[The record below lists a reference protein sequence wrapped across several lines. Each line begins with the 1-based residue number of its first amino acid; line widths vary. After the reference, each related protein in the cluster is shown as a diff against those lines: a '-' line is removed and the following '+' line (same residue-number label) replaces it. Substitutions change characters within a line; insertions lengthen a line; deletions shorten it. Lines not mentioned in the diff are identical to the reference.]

1 MAKYLDEQG
10 LNTLW
15 VKTKKTIKSNID
27 NIQIP
32 EQITTATVEVDNNVG
47 TPSATASVVGNTI
60 SFDFKNLKGEAGP
73 KGDKGDKGDAGERG
87 PQGPQGEQG
96 IQGPAGPK
104 GDAFTYN
111 DFTPD
116 QLASLKGPK
125 GDKGDTGATGER
137 GPQGEQGIQGIQ
149 GEQGIQGPAGP
160 KGDAFTYNDF
170 TEDQLAALKGPKG
183 DKGDKGD
190 AGERGPQGEQ
200 GIQGPA
206 GPKGDAFKYSDFTH
220 EQLASLKGPKGDQ
233 GEKGAT
239 GERGPQGEQG
249 IQGPAGPKGDA
260 FTYNDFTPEQLES
273 LKGPKGD
280 KGEQGI
286 QGPQGEQ
293 GIQGPIGETG
303 PAGADGTPAGFG
315 EIVATVDNSTGTPNV
330 TVTTSGTNEAKNFTF
345 TFTGLKGENGEAT
358 NLDNY
363 VTKAEI
369 EQASYLQASALEP
382 YATKGLLETTYVKK
396 NDISELA
403 NTIGTVVLYKGT
415 DTNIRPS
422 APTTNT
428 FPPTSGDW
436 LVSPVNGTKY
446 IPGKMT
452 DPSTTHVYI
461 GAVADTS
468 EKAAFT
474 EVTSGAPNDNTWL
487 FNLYPN
493 MGGVEFTGDMKN
505 KQTIMWIECPGI
517 KCDKF
522 GLITQVDAKTSG
534 KKWTTWSPLYGGNNS
549 FKPMYF
555 DGTYNII
562 ETTDHKFVNWPNGL
576 KFIDKPDE
584 PAITTIE
591 DLKSKLPGDPV
602 PNDYSHPVG
611 TTNVHYVIDSL
622 IDSSKYENKRIIIPI
637 IVESDYW
644 NEMTIS
650 ANFFNSTKTYDYWWS
665 STNLFQNGKL
675 LYDWSNPISISG
687 EAGPIGETGPQG
699 PKGDA
704 FTYNDFTP
712 EQLNALKGPKG
723 DKGDTGEQGP
733 KGDAFKYSDFTS
745 EQLASLKGPQG
756 EQGIQGPAGPK
767 GDAFTYN
774 DFTPDQLA
782 SLKGPKGDK
791 GDTGERG
798 PQGEQGIQGIQGP
811 AGPKGDKGDTGE
823 RGPQGEQGIQGIQGP
838 AGPKGDAFTY
848 NDFTPE
854 QLESLKGPKGD
865 KGEQGIQGPQG
876 EQGIQGPAGP
886 KGDAFTYS
894 DFTPEQ
900 LESLKGPKGDKGE
913 QGIQGPQGEQGIQGP
928 AGPKGDNGTNGTDGT
943 PAGFGEIV
951 ATVDNSTG
959 TPNVTVTTSGT
970 NEAKNFTFAFTG
982 LKGES
987 GSGGGGSTYNMEVVE
1002 ALPLNPVV
1010 NTIYYVIG

>member
-96 IQGPAGPK
+96 IQGPIGPK
-104 GDAFTYN
+104 GD
-111 DFTPD
+111 
-116 QLASLKGPK
+116 
-125 GDKGDTGATGER
+125 
-137 GPQGEQGIQGIQ
+137 
-149 GEQGIQGPAGP
+149 

-183 DKGDKGD
+183 DKGDKGEQ
-190 AGERGPQGEQ
+190 GIQGPQGEQGIQ

-206 GPKGDAFKYSDFTH
+206 GPKGDAFKYS
-220 EQLASLKGPKGDQ
+220 
-233 GEKGAT
+233 
-239 GERGPQGEQG
+239 
-249 IQGPAGPKGDA
+249 
-260 FTYNDFTPEQLES
+260 DFTPEQLES

-293 GIQGPIGETG
+293 GIQGPKGDNGTN
-303 PAGADGTPAGFG
+303 GADGTPAGFG

-345 TFTGLKGENGEAT
+345 AFTGLKGENGEAT

-369 EQASYLQASALEP
+369 EQASYLQAPALEP

-403 NTIGTVVLYKGT
+403 NTIGTVILYKGT

-436 LVSPVNGTKY
+436 KVAPVNGVKY
-446 IPGKMT
+446 MPGKMT

-534 KKWTTWSPLYGGNNS
+534 KKWTTWSPLYSDES

-611 TTNVHYVIDSL
+611 TTNVHYAIDSF
-622 IDSSKYENKRIIIPI
+622 IDSSKYENKKIIIPI
-637 IVESDYW
+637 IVETENNTYW
-644 NEMTIS
+644 NGMTIS
-650 ANFFNSTKTYDYWWS
+650 ANFFNSTNTYDYWWS

-687 EAGPIGETGPQG
+687 EPGPIGETGPQG

-704 FTYNDFTP
+704 FTY
-712 EQLNALKGPKG
+712 
-723 DKGDTGEQGP
+723 
-733 KGDAFKYSDFTS
+733 SDFTS
-745 EQLASLKGPQG
+745 
-756 EQGIQGPAGPK
+756 
-767 GDAFTYN
+767 
-774 DFTPDQLA
+774 
-782 SLKGPKGDK
+782 
-791 GDTGERG
+791 
-798 PQGEQGIQGIQGP
+798 
-811 AGPKGDKGDTGE
+811 
-823 RGPQGEQGIQGIQGP
+823 
-838 AGPKGDAFTY
+838 
-848 NDFTPE
+848 E

-900 LESLKGPKGDKGE
+900 LNALKGPKGDKGEKGDTGERGPQGEQGIQGPIGPKGDAFTYSDFTSEQLESLKGPKGDKGE
-913 QGIQGPQGEQGIQGP
+913 QGIQGPQGEQGIQGPAGPKGDAFTYSDFTPEQLNALKGPKGDKGDKGEQGIQGP

-1002 ALPLNPVV
+1002 ALPANPVV
-1010 NTIYYVIG
+1010 NTIYYVIGSI